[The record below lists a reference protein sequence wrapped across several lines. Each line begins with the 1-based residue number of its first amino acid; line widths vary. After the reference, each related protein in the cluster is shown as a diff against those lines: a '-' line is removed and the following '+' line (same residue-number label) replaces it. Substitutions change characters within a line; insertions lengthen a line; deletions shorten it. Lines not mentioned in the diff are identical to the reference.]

1 MLFLHKKLYFTLLLK
16 KTRRFLLHNEK
27 EKHINF
33 CIIIINCIRNN
44 YFLYIK
50 NNINEE
56 KEVNNQISNIS
67 VNKDELQGL
76 WVSEQTTIDGDTI
89 VAEIYDNNFLL
100 IYSGVMFINSNYTL
114 IDNNTIIIDYK
125 DNNIIINITALKKD
139 NNNIILECNM
149 QTNEA
154 EAISLNFIK
163 QEQINADI
171 NGTYT
176 GFMINNMSSLED
188 IGASIELYLDKETK
202 TGTIKNLFETYTIK
216 YLISANT
223 ITFTTLEN
231 SFNDNEILLD
241 CDVFTYEIKDNYLFL
256 SGHNKDGLFETF
268 QFIKID

>member
-1 MLFLHKKLYFTLLLK
+1 MKKKNILIFVLLSLIVLE
-16 KTRRFLLHNEK
+16 T
-27 EKHINF
+27 
-33 CIIIINCIRNN
+33 II
-44 YFLYIK
+44 FLYIK

-67 VNKDELQGL
+67 VNKEELQGL

-149 QTNEA
+149 HTNEA

-202 TGTIKNLFETYTIK
+202 TGTIKNLFGTYTIK